1 MTMEKLIT
9 RTFVIGSFLFLFAG
23 CGGSRP
29 DGSQFQHDDAAK
41 LFLEAMQIRETDRP
55 RSIEL
60 LNESIEARP
69 SHNAYYHR
77 ARLYALQG
85 DDQMAI
91 ADIEAGLKL
100 EPESK
105 DLKWLEAELRKPPQN
120 RKLDK
125 PPTAVK

>member
-1 MTMEKLIT
+1 MGKLIT
-9 RTFVIGSFLFLFAG
+9 YTFVVGSLMFLLVG
-23 CGGSRP
+23 CGGSQP
-29 DGSQFQHDDAAK
+29 DGRQFQHDQAAK

-55 RSIEL
+55 RSLEL

-77 ARLYALQG
+77 AWIYALQG
-85 DDQMAI
+85 DDQKAI
-91 ADIEAGLKL
+91 ADVEAGLKL

-105 DLKWLEAELRKPPQN
+105 DLQWLEAELRKPPQE

-125 PPTAVK
+125 PPSTVK